1 MRAMRIVICD
11 DDILIIE
18 QLEKFITLYFENSH
32 IKAPEIVSFSNG
44 SDLLADSGEKDIVF
58 LDIEMPGMNGIFV
71 GKELKRRNRNTL
83 IFVVTSYAEYLD
95 EAMRFHVFRYL
106 SKPLDR
112 QRFFR
117 NLKDAL
123 EYYHNISI
131 KVPIETKDGIQILP
145 SSYIVEIEAQFRK
158 VVIHTLQQDFISIHN
173 MDYWIEQLPKNC
185 FFQSHRSYII
195 NLEHVTDFDHSTIHL
210 ANGMFSAYL
219 TRRRYKAFKDA
230 YLLYLESTR

>member
-1 MRAMRIVICD
+1 MRIVICD

-18 QLEKFITLYFENSH
+18 QLEKFITLYFENNH
-32 IKAPEIVSFSNG
+32 IKVPDIVSFSNG

-131 KVPIETKDGIQILP
+131 KIPIETRDGIQTLP
-145 SSYIVEIEAQFRK
+145 SSYIVEIEAQLRK
-158 VVIHTLQQDFISIHN
+158 VVVHTLQQDFISIHN
-173 MDYWIEQLPKNC
+173 MDYWIEHLPKNC
-185 FFQSHRSYII
+185 FFQSHRSFII
-195 NLEHVTDFDHSTIHL
+195 NLEHVTDFDHATIHL

>member
-1 MRAMRIVICD
+1 MRVAICD

-18 QLEKFITLYFENSH
+18 QLEKFIKLYFENSRL
-32 IKAPEIVSFSNG
+32 KVPDIVSFSNG

-58 LDIEMPGMNGIFV
+58 LDIEMPGLNGIFV
-71 GKELKRRNRNTL
+71 GKELKHRNKDTL
-83 IFVVTSYAEYLD
+83 IFVITSYAEYLD

-106 SKPLDR
+106 SKPLDC
-112 QRFFR
+112 QRLSR
-117 NLKDAL
+117 NLRDAL
-123 EYYHNISI
+123 EYYHNKSI
-131 KVPIETKDGIQILP
+131 KIPIETKNGVQTLP
-145 SSYIVEIEAQFRK
+145 SSHIVEIEAQLHK

-185 FFQSHRSYII
+185 FFQCHRSFII

-219 TRRRYKAFKDA
+219 TRRKYKAFKDA